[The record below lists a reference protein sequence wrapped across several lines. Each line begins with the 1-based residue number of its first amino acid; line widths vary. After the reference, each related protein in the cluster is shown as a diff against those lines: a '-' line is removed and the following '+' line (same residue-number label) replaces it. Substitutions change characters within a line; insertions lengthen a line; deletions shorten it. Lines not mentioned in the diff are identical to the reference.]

1 MEFADDD
8 IRRVIS
14 ECELTPSDDLHREPE
29 DERLKGRRARLQKL
43 LELNAPS
50 VLIEHERRMIGESE
64 SNLRVAVVRKDVN
77 ELIERFRERMKIV
90 DFVEGVK
97 RLRSSMVLDGDAML
111 EDVAHRLYST
121 VLNALPGA
129 NESQKIPDAMV
140 EQIKRLI
147 EELFRS

>member
-1 MEFADDD
+1 M
-8 IRRVIS
+8 
-14 ECELTPSDDLHREPE
+14 
-29 DERLKGRRARLQKL
+29 QKL
-43 LELNAPS
+43 LELNAPP
-50 VLIEHERRMIGESE
+50 VLVEHERRMIAESE

-129 NESQKIPDAMV
+129 NEAQKIPDAMV

-147 EELFRS
+147 AELFRS